1 MKSELDPRDRV
12 NLALA
17 HRTPD
22 RLPVDFL
29 AVPEIWDLLAQRFD
43 IASAQLNDSQFFDPA
58 WEEILRRFE
67 VDCRVISYD
76 QFCAPPESAFARGGR
91 TEWWKVQSRSTP
103 ARMWRWAGEDGI
115 ATEIFGRRFKV
126 QANDLG
132 SYEENIPA
140 LGAAESLADVQAHR
154 WPDPDWWDFRPV
166 KSVILE
172 MNRTRAHH
180 IRFRMGAV
188 FELAWQ
194 LRGMENFLT
203 EMAAEPA
210 IPIYMMERITDI
222 IAEVTRRL
230 LREAGD
236 DIDMVYFYD
245 DVGSNLSLL
254 ISKKMWRTLIR
265 PCHEKLIAVAKQH
278 NKQVMYHTDGAV
290 RPLIPD
296 LIEMGVDVLNP
307 IQPSTA
313 GMEAAGL
320 KRDFGARLSFHGGV
334 DIVGLLPKGSPA
346 DVRQAAGQLVRD
358 LGQNGGYIMAGS
370 HHIQCDT
377 PLENVIALYELS
389 NRQLPTQVRAETED

>member
-1 MKSELDPRDRV
+1 MKSNVSPRERV

-43 IASAQLNDSQFFDPA
+43 VAPAPLDDSLFFDPA

-76 QFCAPPESAFARGGR
+76 QFCAPPESAFPAGGR

-103 ARMWRWAGEDGI
+103 ARMWRWAGRDGI

-126 QANDLG
+126 QANELG
-132 SYEENIPA
+132 SYEENVPA
-140 LGAAESLADVQAHR
+140 LAAAESVADIKAHR
-154 WPDPDWWDFRPV
+154 WPDPDWWDLRPV
-166 KSVILE
+166 RSAIHE
-172 MNRTRAHH
+172 MNRKRPHH

-188 FELAWQ
+188 FEVAWQ

-203 EMAAEPA
+203 EMAADPA
-210 IPIYMMERITDI
+210 IPTYMMERITDI
-222 IAEVTRRL
+222 IAEVTSRL

-254 ISKKMWRTLIR
+254 ISRKMWRTFIR
-265 PCHEKLIAVAKQH
+265 PCHEKLIAVARQH

-307 IQPSTA
+307 IQPGTV
-313 GMEAAGL
+313 GMEPAAL

-334 DIVGLLPKGSPA
+334 DIVGLLPNGSPTE
-346 DVRQAAGQLVRD
+346 VREGAKRLATD
-358 LGQNGGYIMAGS
+358 LGHDGGYIMAGS

-377 PLENVIALYELS
+377 PLENILALYDLA
-389 NRQLPTQVRAETED
+389 NR